1 MSYYVLVRKQQIS
14 PKRAVLCC
22 TTFVHFL
29 AKKCYQIQVDLPVV
43 IWVALMN
50 FFINEPSEKY
60 HKRCRA
66 RPNHPWG
73 HHKCLLGGPGPHLS
87 GPIFLW
93 CRPGRGNPLF
103 WPLGAGIPQQAK
115 RKLPKKGA
123 KPEPATGMA
132 WGDAQEGVG
141 TAGGMR

>member
-1 MSYYVLVRKQQIS
+1 MPYYVLVRKQQIS

-60 HKRCRA
+60 HKRFRA

-73 HHKCLLGGPGPHLS
+73 HHKCLLGAQDRTFLDQYSSGAVLGVETHCFGPWVQVSPS
-87 GPIFLW
+87 
-93 CRPGRGNPLF
+93 RPKESC
-103 WPLGAGIPQQAK
+103 Q
-115 RKLPKKGA
+115 KGA